1 MKKKFIIHK
10 LIPAYICILA
20 IIMVVSW
27 GGSRA
32 ISAISENVSP
42 PMGTIIIIDA
52 GHGGVDGG
60 ATSVSGVLESKI
72 NLEIAEKLN
81 DLLHLMGIH
90 TKMIRTEDIS
100 IHTEGQSIAAKKVS
114 DLKNR
119 IRIVNETENAIL
131 ISIHQNHFS
140 ESKYKGAQV
149 FYSTFGHSRQL
160 ADKMQAVIRETINPG
175 NKRQTKK
182 ANGVYL
188 LQNIQKTGILIEC
201 GFISNPE
208 EDNLL
213 RNKTYQCH
221 LASVISTTISRFIS
235 ECSSLDQVS

>member
-1 MKKKFIIHK
+1 MKKFVIRK
-10 LIPAYICILA
+10 LFPAYISIWVITIL
-20 IIMVVSW
+20 ISW

-32 ISAISENVSP
+32 ISAISENISSP
-42 PMGTIIIIDA
+42 LGRIVIIDA

-60 ATSVSGVLESKI
+60 ATSASGVLESKI

-81 DLLHLMGIH
+81 DLLHLLGIH

-100 IHTEGQSIAAKKVS
+100 IHSEGQSIAAKKVS

-140 ESKYKGAQV
+140 EAKYKGAQV
-149 FYSTFGHSRQL
+149 FYSHFGDSRQL
-160 ADKMQAVIRETINPG
+160 AEKMQNAIRETINQG
-175 NKRQTKK
+175 NKRQIKK
-182 ANGVYL
+182 ANGIYL

-208 EDNLL
+208 EDHLL
-213 RNKTYQCH
+213 CDKTYQENF
-221 LASVISTTISRFIS
+221 ASVIATTISRYIS
-235 ECSSLDQVS
+235 ECVSLDQVT